1 MLCLLL
7 PTYLPACCL
16 PCSAYLPC
24 LSIGWN
30 PVSSTS
36 KKVRFVKPVYMGQS
50 LQTEMWK
57 EGNRIHIQCKVKES
71 GDVVL
76 SGANIDLQT
85 DVCVSAGFPQSLGL
99 QSDLV
104 FSEIARRIRDGGQEL
119 VKKVNAVF
127 GWRSAKTTEPSESG
141 VNQTLQNIIH
151 SLNTSKDICQ
161 RGEEYN

>member
-76 SGANIDLQT
+76 SGAYIDLQTDMWKEGNRIHIQCKVKESGDVVLSGAYIDLQT
-85 DVCVSAGFPQSLGL
+85 DVCQRRVSA
-99 QSDLV
+99 
-104 FSEIARRIRDGGQEL
+104 
-119 VKKVNAVF
+119 
-127 GWRSAKTTEPSESG
+127 EPRPAERPG
-141 VNQTLQNIIH
+141 VL
-151 SLNTSKDICQ
+151 
-161 RGEEYN
+161 